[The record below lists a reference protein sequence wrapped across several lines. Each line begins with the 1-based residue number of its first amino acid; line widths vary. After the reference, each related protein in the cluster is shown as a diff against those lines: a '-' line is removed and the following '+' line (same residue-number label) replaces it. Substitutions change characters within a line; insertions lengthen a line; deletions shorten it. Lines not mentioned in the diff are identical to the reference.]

1 MKTITLGI
9 FALLFSLSTQAQNK
23 NVKTEVKTKITT
35 IKDSDG
41 EKKLVK
47 TEEIKETQAIELLD
61 ADSNTL
67 NKDTKDSPI
76 QVIATTK
83 ITADGVTR
91 LLNIDRSAYYNL
103 DGVKYQVL
111 NDKSGYSITSA
122 DGAKKAILR
131 KTSNDHYIYK
141 SKDKTSFGYFDAD
154 GNLILESYDE
164 ATDSITITKYMVNK
178 E

>member
-61 ADSNTL
+61 ADSNAL

-111 NDKSGYSITSA
+111 NDKSGYSYYSA
-122 DGAKKAILR
+122 DGKKSGILR
-131 KTSNDHYIYK
+131 KTSNDNYIYK
-141 SKDKTSFGYFDAD
+141 SKDKTSFGYFDAN
-154 GNLILESYDE
+154 GNLSFRI
-164 ATDSITITKYMVNK
+164 I
-178 E
+178 